1 MISLTVAVSP
11 PLTLLPPRPV
21 PADVNGQQ
29 HRTIEAVGAATP
41 DTLGRRSESTDEIP
55 PMPIQSPEGL
65 DGLSGGPQMLPL
77 PPDAP
82 RMTPRRDLLEGL
94 IGGLLFAEDA
104 PQVMQV
110 EPPAIPPQ
118 PKQQGSAMAMV
129 QEPPAQP
136 SDVCARQGQRRI
148 YYTENNH
155 RYWRCARRR

>member
-1 MISLTVAVSP
+1 
-11 PLTLLPPRPV
+11 
-21 PADVNGQQ
+21 
-29 HRTIEAVGAATP
+29 
-41 DTLGRRSESTDEIP
+41 
-55 PMPIQSPEGL
+55 
-65 DGLSGGPQMLPL
+65 
-77 PPDAP
+77 
-82 RMTPRRDLLEGL
+82 
-94 IGGLLFAEDA
+94 
-104 PQVMQV
+104 VMQV